1 MRPTLRKHMKNRGD
15 TMTLSGFTERSFTHD
30 NKTRTVHWRGAGP
43 GVVIMHEVPGITPQV
58 IRFAEHVSDAGFTAV
73 MPDMFGVAGK
83 PISMGYILKEAA
95 RACISHEFSVL
106 AAHKSSPITD
116 WLRALCRSVHA
127 ELGGRGVGAIGMCL
141 TGNFALSLMME
152 PCLMAPVLSQPSLP
166 FPLGKARAAGLHISP
181 EELANLKRRVAQGDK
196 VLGLRFSKDPACPP
210 ARFETL
216 RRELGDGFEGIE
228 IDSKFGNPDGNPA
241 AHSVVTTDLVDEAGH
256 PTRKA
261 LDRVIG
267 FFNERLK

>member
-1 MRPTLRKHMKNRGD
+1 MS
-15 TMTLSGFTERSFTHD
+15 LSDFTERSFTHD
-30 NKTRTVHWRGAGP
+30 GKTKPVFWRGTGP
-43 GVVIMHEVPGITPQV
+43 GVVIMHEIPGITPQV
-58 IRFAEHVSDAGFTAV
+58 IRFAERVSDAGFSAV
-73 MPDMFGVAGK
+73 LPNLFGEPGK
-83 PISMGYILKEAA
+83 AISTGYILKEVA
-95 RACISHEFSVL
+95 RACISHEFTVL

-116 WLRALCRSVHA
+116 WLRALCRSVHS
-127 ELGGRGVGAIGMCL
+127 ELGGKGVGAIGMCL

-166 FPLGKARAAGLHISP
+166 FPVGKARAAALHVSA
-181 EELANLKRRVAQGDK
+181 EELANIKRRVAAGDK

-228 IDSKFGNPDGNPA
+228 IDSKFGNPDGNA
-241 AHSVVTTDLVDEAGH
+241 TAHSVVTTDLVDEAGQ
-256 PTRKA
+256 PTRQA